1 MKDSAI
7 RRQAE
12 CAGGSLSVTH
22 GRKCFS
28 FSASSDRRAICSLIT
43 TIAPTMTVDVIR
55 LDKDGKREL
64 VPMRWGLIPAWWA
77 KSLKEI
83 PATFNARAESVA
95 DKPMFRDAF
104 RGQRCIIPASG
115 FYEWTGDKGN
125 KQPHLFTAADGSPI
139 LAFAGLWDRWR
150 NRAAGEHILSCTII
164 VCGANK
170 WMQAYHDRMP
180 VILDEKDFDG
190 WLDGSLAAGALKC
203 ASESALRE
211 WLVSKR
217 QSGRNQRALRPGS
230 FTKSDDHPME
240 RQRHDLR
247 RAG

>member
-1 MKDSAI
+1 MAHRPSRKYNARNGWCPLRIVIHRAHCHARDAQLRLANLRRSSAMLI
-7 RRQAE
+7 RQAM
-12 CAGGSLSVTH
+12 A
-22 GRKCFS
+22 
-28 FSASSDRRAICSLIT
+28 SA
-43 TIAPTMTVDVIR
+43 VDVIR

-64 VPMRWGLIPAWWA
+64 VPMRWGLIPAWWV

-104 RGQRCIIPASG
+104 KGQRCIIPASG

-150 NRAAGEHILSCTII
+150 DRAAGEDVLSCTII
-164 VCGANK
+164 VCGANR
-170 WMQAYHDRMP
+170 WMETYHDRMP
-180 VILDEKDFDG
+180 VILDEKDFEG
-190 WLDGSLAAGALKC
+190 WLDGSLGADALKC

-217 QSGRNQRALRPGS
+217 INRTGEG
-230 FTKSDDHPME
+230 DDDPTVLE
-240 RQRHDLR
+240 PLTP
-247 RAG
+247 AETV

>member
-1 MKDSAI
+1 
-7 RRQAE
+7 
-12 CAGGSLSVTH
+12 
-22 GRKCFS
+22 
-28 FSASSDRRAICSLIT
+28 
-43 TIAPTMTVDVIR
+43 MTVDVIR

-139 LAFAGLWDRWR
+139 LAFAGL
-150 NRAAGEHILSCTII
+150 GI
-164 VCGANK
+164 
-170 WMQAYHDRMP
+170 
-180 VILDEKDFDG
+180 
-190 WLDGSLAAGALKC
+190 AGAIARPARIFCRARSSC
-203 ASESALRE
+203 A
-211 WLVSKR
+211 
-217 QSGRNQRALRPGS
+217 RPAHGCKP
-230 FTKSDDHPME
+230 TMTAC
-240 RQRHDLR
+240 R
-247 RAG
+247 

>member
-1 MKDSAI
+1 M
-7 RRQAE
+7 
-12 CAGGSLSVTH
+12 C
-22 GRKCFS
+22 GRFTQRYTWS
-28 FSASSDRRAICSLIT
+28 EVLEFMRVFGPARNLQPHYN
-43 TIAPTMTVDVIR
+43 IAPTMTVDVIR
-55 LDKDGKREL
+55 LDRDGKREL
-64 VPMRWGLIPAWWA
+64 VPMRWGLIPAWWP

-150 NRAAGEHILSCTII
+150 DRTAGEDVLSCTII
-164 VCGANK
+164 VCGANR
-170 WMQAYHDRMP
+170 WMETYHDRMP

-190 WLDGSLAAGALKC
+190 WLDGSLGADALKC

-217 QSGRNQRALRPGS
+217 INRTGEG
-230 FTKSDDHPME
+230 DDDPTVLEPLMPE
-240 RQRHDLR
+240 ET
-247 RAG
+247 A